1 MISLRSVKLFRTQC
15 FAYKIKL
22 NNFRQSAI
30 PFQDLKSTDLKISA
44 VRFQDLSLLKH
55 LNLTTVPSRLELENH
70 LAPSCH
76 KIFSL
81 NSMNK

>member
-15 FAYKIKL
+15 FAYKIEL

-55 LNLTTVPSRLELENH
+55 LNLTTVPPRLEEKTILR
-70 LAPSCH
+70 LAVTRY
-76 KIFSL
+76 L
-81 NSMNK
+81 V